1 MSTKG
6 VKTKMPWAKVL
17 RSGQVTLPKEV
28 RERLNLKE
36 GDIIDFEIKKGGV
49 IIRAKELVS
58 KKPTPKGLEAFG
70 QAVDQLRS
78 ATGGKFDDMTEEDVL
93 AFVNTAVKE
102 VRKKRSRRGQGR
114 QG

>member
-1 MSTKG
+1 ML
-6 VKTKMPWAKVL
+6 WAKVL

-28 RERLNLKE
+28 REWLNLKE
-36 GDIIDFEIKKGGV
+36 GDLIDFEIKEDRV

-58 KKPTPKGLEAFG
+58 KKPTPKKGLDAFG
-70 QAVDQLRS
+70 QAIDQLRS
-78 ATGGKFDDMTEEDVL
+78 ATGGKIDDMTEEEVL

-102 VRKKRSRRGQGR
+102 VREKRSRRGEGR